1 MNILVVSS
9 KYQPEYSGSGL
20 RAHNTYKRLS
30 ENFNIKFKVISNSII
45 YKGNKKV
52 FYDGVEIF
60 RISPPFKIPKK
71 KNISRFLFVILGLIW
86 EIFYSWKYIRKNIN
100 QFSLLHTFGNT
111 WSIGFLTWYFSIKNK
126 PIIRELCN
134 DTDNPLYPI
143 QFQKYMKFI
152 FKKNN
157 TLMIAISK
165 KLELVAKDFEVQNIW
180 QRPNPVNKNKFFIN
194 YEKKYYY
201 RKNLTS
207 FNKKDILLSLIAN
220 FIDRKNQLFVID
232 VLRLLPKNFK
242 LIMAGPLKNDNK
254 DYFEMLLK
262 KIKDYNLFNRVEIQT
277 GFVENIDE
285 YINSSDIFLFPSKAE
300 GLGTP
305 LLEAQICGVPVI
317 SNLIKNITDT
327 VIIEGKGGYCLQ
339 LNAEM
344 WADRILDA
352 LKIPENVLIEN
363 SIRVSR
369 TCSSE
374 IIDSEYHKRI
384 NELVVNEN

>member
-1 MNILVVSS
+1 M
-9 KYQPEYSGSGL
+9 
-20 RAHNTYKRLS
+20 
-30 ENFNIKFKVISNSII
+30 
-45 YKGNKKV
+45 
-52 FYDGVEIF
+52 
-60 RISPPFKIPKK
+60 
-71 KNISRFLFVILGLIW
+71 IW
-86 EIFYSWKYIRKNIN
+86 EIFYCWEYIRKNIN

-157 TLMIAISK
+157 TLMVAISK
-165 KLELVAKDFEVQNIW
+165 KLELVARDFEVQNIW

-194 YEKKYYY
+194 FEKKYYY

-207 FNKKDILLSLIAN
+207 FNKNDILLSLIAN

-232 VLRLLPKNFK
+232 VLKLLPKNFK

-254 DYFEMLLK
+254 DYFEMILK
-262 KIKDYNLFNRVEIQT
+262 KIKDFNLLDRVEIQT

-285 YINSSDIFLFPSKAE
+285 YIISSDIFLFPSTAE

-352 LKIPENVLIEN
+352 LKIPENVLTEN
-363 SIRVSR
+363 ARHVSR

-384 NELVVNEN
+384 NDLAVYEN

>member
-20 RAHNTYKRLS
+20 RAHNTYKRFS
-30 ENFNIKFKVISNSII
+30 KNFNLKFRVISNSVI
-45 YKGNKKV
+45 YQGNKKF

-71 KNISRFLFVILGLIW
+71 KNIWRFLLVLLGLIW
-86 EIFYSWKYIRKNIN
+86 EIFYCWKYIRKNIN

-143 QFQKYMKFI
+143 QFQNYMKII

-157 TLMIAISK
+157 TLMVAISK
-165 KLELVAKDFEVQNIW
+165 KLDLVAKDFEVQNVW

-207 FNKKDILLSLIAN
+207 FNKNDILLSLIAN

-232 VLRLLPKNFK
+232 VLKLLPKNFK

-254 DYFEMLLK
+254 DYFDMILK
-262 KIKDYNLFNRVEIQT
+262 KIKEFNLLDRVEIQT
-277 GFVENIDE
+277 RFVENIDE
-285 YINSSDIFLFPSKAE
+285 YIISSDIFLFPSKAE

-344 WADRILDA
+344 WADRIFDA
-352 LKIPENVLIEN
+352 LKIPENVLTEN
-363 SIRVSR
+363 ARQVSR

-374 IIDSEYHKRI
+374 IIDSEYYKRI
-384 NELVVNEN
+384 NDLAVYEN